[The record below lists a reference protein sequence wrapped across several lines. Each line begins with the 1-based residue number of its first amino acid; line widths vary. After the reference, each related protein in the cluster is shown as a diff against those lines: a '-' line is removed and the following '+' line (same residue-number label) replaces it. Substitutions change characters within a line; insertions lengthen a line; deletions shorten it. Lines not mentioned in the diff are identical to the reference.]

1 MRFAQHKPRRGNDLV
16 TDVSGTQQG
25 MTKHFRQQMITEM
38 ENQLERYKQGRP
50 SAATILS
57 RLILEP
63 VPPNQAARPK
73 APSAIPLGVGE
84 KSPLRVLTSARA
96 NGRRKLMTSPV
107 GDS

>member
-1 MRFAQHKPRRGNDLV
+1 MGCRHKPRRARILV

-25 MTKHFRQQMITEM
+25 MTKQAQFRQQMITEM
-38 ENQLERYKQGRP
+38 ENQLERYKQGRA

-84 KSPLRVLTSARA
+84 KSRLRSMTTGQNV
-96 NGRRKLMTSPV
+96 KLIP
-107 GDS
+107 